1 MVIGYNLNPLSAAS
15 PQPLKQNAVEV
26 CYLDFPLKAKRQ
38 LMRYGSLE
46 GTKARMNVCELIL
59 WHDEK

>member
-26 CYLDFPLKAKRQ
+26 CYLDSPESKEATHEVWKP
-38 LMRYGSLE
+38 G
-46 GTKARMNVCELIL
+46 GNKGKCERV
-59 WHDEK
+59 